1 MERVADLKG
10 FFITFEG
17 IDGCGKSTQAER
29 LVQALAQQGHA
40 TLHTREPG
48 GTSLGAKL
56 RTMLLHEKEQD
67 MAPTAELLL
76 MAADRAQHVA
86 EVIRPALQRGDIVVC
101 ERYVDSSIAYQGAAG
116 VPLEHIAAVN
126 AVATEGLLPDLTIWL
141 DIDPENTL
149 ADGEADRI
157 EGRPLAYHQRVRRQF
172 EQIWERE
179 SARVVRLDV
188 NGRTADDVHQAVL
201 AIVGERLAGRL

>member
-29 LVQALAQQGHA
+29 LVEALVGQGYP

-48 GTSLGAKL
+48 GTALGVKL
-56 RTMLLHEKEQD
+56 RTMLLHEKEQE
-67 MAPTAELLL
+67 MAPAAELLL

-86 EVIRPALQRGDIVVC
+86 EVIRPALQRGDVVVC
-101 ERYVDSSIAYQGAAG
+101 ERYVDSSVAYQGAAG

-141 DIDPENTL
+141 DIDPEHTL
-149 ADGEADRI
+149 VDGEADRI
-157 EGRPLAYHQRVRRQF
+157 EERPLAYHQRVRQQYA
-172 EQIWERE
+172 QIWERAAE
-179 SARVVRLDV
+179 RVVRLDV
-188 NGRTADDVHQAVL
+188 NGRAADDVHQAVL
-201 AIVGERLAGRL
+201 AIVNERLPRR